1 VTAPGIVIRR
11 AAARDGGAL
20 ARLAAL
26 DSAAPPMGPLL
37 VAEVEGEI
45 RAALAVG
52 DGDTIAD
59 PFHRTA
65 ELVDLL
71 RLRASQLEAPR
82 EASRR
87 HGGGLGEWSRGPRSV
102 ATDTA

>member
-1 VTAPGIVIRR
+1 VIAAGIVIRR
-11 AAARDGGAL
+11 AAARDGVAL

-26 DSAAPPMGPLL
+26 DSAAPPPGPLL

-45 RAALAVG
+45 RAALALDG
-52 DGDTIAD
+52 DGAIAD

-65 ELVDLL
+65 ELVELL
-71 RLRASQLEAPR
+71 RLRASQLEAAHA
-82 EASRR
+82 ASGRR
-87 HGGGLGEWSRGPRSV
+87 AGGLGEWSPRRRSV